1 MLVNEP
7 TVAAL
12 VVRRMIR
19 ATPDRLFAFWTEP
32 EHLVRWWGPDGVSCL
47 TAEVD
52 LRPGGSYRIANR
64 FANGDVLWIA
74 GVFEVVERPHR
85 LVYTWRLES
94 ASASASS
101 ERVNV
106 SFELRGELT
115 EVVVTHE
122 RIASAAVRTSH
133 ERGWNGCLDGLARYA
148 QESAGFNPT

>member
-1 MLVNEP
+1 VNEAI
-7 TVAAL
+7 AATL

-32 EHLVRWWGPDGVSCL
+32 EHLVRWWGPNGASCPK
-47 TAEVD
+47 AEVD
-52 LRPGGSYRIANR
+52 LRPGGSYRIGNR
-64 FANGDVLWIA
+64 FADGNVLWIA

-85 LVYTWRLES
+85 LIYTWRLES

-101 ERVNV
+101 ERVDV
-106 SFELRGELT
+106 SFEWRGDLT

-122 RIASAAVRTSH
+122 RIASATARTSH

-148 QESAGFNPT
+148 QESAASHPP